1 MSCVLWLCAVMAL
14 SVVLLTAQPVRR
26 GFFCDDETIRYRY
39 KPNTVTVSM
48 LFIAIFLV
56 APTMASRENTV
67 TVHKLIYPP
76 LMSTPKCLSCSVLV
90 TPTLSTISIFRRQTA
105 RNTIVI
111 TLKRKEIDLTYN
123 TFYDSPARMFSVQ
136 DF

>member
-48 LFIAIFLV
+48 LLIAIFLV
-56 APTMASRENTV
+56 TPIMASRENTV

-76 LMSTPKCLSCSVLV
+76 LMP